1 MPLFSKKH
9 ANEKQVANIVLKD
22 YYLQSNNLADL
33 LEKDESAVSLS
44 PTYLAG
50 LQLLSGELARFR
62 LLITAKGFDGLLA
75 SAKVP
80 GKVIN
85 GEYEVLRYIYA
96 RLLDTGR
103 VAIIV
108 YNDVIISDADNHK
121 IIYNKAGEYTG
132 IDIAGVKVSKDR
144 VILINLSDARDGG
157 FRDWLKDVIDLER
170 YLITY
175 MSAYSKSFGLFGAYK
190 VNTETLDEKTAGLLQ
205 SLLAEARRKLQKG
218 VMPVLPAVIDASG
231 KEMGWQAVELIQ
243 DYIVKTIAR
252 VMGIPLLALQARE
265 SGAYAL
271 AKEERAMWYETSLQ
285 GYVELVRCAV
295 EKWLREQVDVKAT
308 VMVDTSDIDYLNEK
322 REWTANEIAI
332 LLAQGVID
340 EKEAR
345 KLLGIDE
352 EVSSE
357 GVERNI
363 TPAQA
368 VVERE
373 PQAVETQK
381 EQKPKRKKA
390 SVKKIDKQIVEED
403 ARIHEWHAN
412 TIQPLERIARD
423 DLLSSVNKAI
433 EKEIMEQAKGA
444 NVEIVKETD
453 EADPDSLNMDKLLEA
468 INNAVV
474 ASLIRNYKRAIKRAL
489 TINVTGLTDVFISP
503 ERLYDGLDDMIAETA
518 KWIGKQTAELIAN
531 KVIEMRNSGR
541 GYNWRDVVEEL
552 QKAGISKERATTIA
566 RTEINRASNYAHD
579 RNAEEAKRIAESA
592 GMVVLKRWSTAMDER
607 VRESHVQAGLVGW
620 IPYEQNFPNGL
631 SRPYHPDAPAK
642 ETVNCRCVLLVKTVS
657 EDEED

>member
-1 MPLFSKKH
+1 MRLFNKSK
-9 ANEKQVANIVLKD
+9 AGEKRAENLVFKD
-22 YYLQSNNLADL
+22 YYLQSNSLADL
-33 LEKDESAVSLS
+33 LDRDESSVQTS

-62 LLITAKGFDGLLA
+62 LLITAKGFESLLA

-80 GKVIN
+80 GKVIS
-85 GEYEVLRYIYA
+85 GEYEVLRYIYS

-121 IIYNKAGEYTG
+121 IVYNKAGDYTG

-144 VILINLSDARDGG
+144 VILVNLSDARDGG

-190 VNTETLDEKTAGLLQ
+190 VNTDTLDEKTAGLLQ

-218 VMPVLPAVIDASG
+218 VMPVLPAAIDASG

-252 VMGIPLLALQARE
+252 VMGIPLLAMQARE
-265 SGAYAL
+265 GGAYAL

-285 GYVELVRCAV
+285 GYVELVRCAI

-308 VMVDTSDIDYLNEK
+308 VVVDTSDIDYLNEK

-332 LLAQGVID
+332 LLTQGVID

-352 EVSSE
+352 EVDSSS
-357 GVERNI
+357 VERNI

-373 PQAVETQK
+373 PAAMETQTQ
-381 EQKPKRKKA
+381 QKPKRRKA
-390 SVKKIDKQIVEED
+390 SIKKIDKQIVEED

-423 DLLSSVNKAI
+423 DLLAEVNKAI
-433 EKEIMEQAKGA
+433 ERAVKEQVKNAGGEITKDETADLNRL
-444 NVEIVKETD
+444 NVEKI
-453 EADPDSLNMDKLLEA
+453 LEA

-474 ASLIRNYKRAIKRAL
+474 TSLTRSGKRALKRAL
-489 TINVTGLTDVFISP
+489 TINITGLTDVFISP
-503 ERLYDGLDDMIAETA
+503 ERLYEGLSEMMSESS
-518 KWIGKQTAELIAN
+518 KWIGEQTASLIN
-531 KVIEMRNSGR
+531 EKIREMRASGAGYTWR
-541 GYNWRDVVEEL
+541 GVVEEL
-552 QKAGISKERATTIA
+552 QKTGMSKERATTIA
-566 RTEINRASNYAHD
+566 RTEINRASNYAHA
-579 RNAEEAKRIAESA
+579 RNAEEVKRIAEAA

-607 VRESHVQAGLVGW
+607 VRESHVRAGLEGW
-620 IPYEQNFPNGL
+620 IPYEQNFSNGL
-631 SRPYHPDAPAK
+631 SRPHQPDAPGN
-642 ETVNCRCVLLVKTVS
+642 ETINCRCVLLVKTV
-657 EDEED
+657 ENETE